1 MRPWRFVK
9 LGHGMEFR
17 RSPVIGL
24 SGMQYN
30 ISELGFGIQHIHTIH
45 MVCVFND
52 PTLYWRLRIVNCV
65 KSDMKASSDLVFN
78 FFTRTMY
85 RLVHSEQLILHR
97 DILECKRNTL

>member
-1 MRPWRFVK
+1 
-9 LGHGMEFR
+9 MEFR

-78 FFTRTMY
+78 FFYKDHVSPCSFRKTHPTQRYTRMQKEY
-85 RLVHSEQLILHR
+85 SLSPA
-97 DILECKRNTL
+97 C